1 MEAKLYLIAAL
12 FSQHILRIQSVS
24 ILCKERA
31 KREQSEGKERARR
44 GKPLFALSLPSL
56 WSNFTKNE

>member
-44 GKPLFALSLPSL
+44 GKPLSSPEIGLQQSKQNSGL
-56 WSNFTKNE
+56 